1 MKIADR
7 GDCRGLGL
15 TSKSRHRRRCLFM
28 QSLEA
33 SRRALCTDFIIDAL
47 CAHDWTTTTTTTTD
61 AAHTPFITCKADK
74 REKKRWSKG
83 EGASTGVEITSHHH
97 HHHHPQCAFSA
108 LYGNF
113 GQKNAC
119 LLVLLIST
127 EQEWHCRWTH
137 YRWPSQSLWS
147 VTCVLVLNKK
157 GIGDK
162 SSVCLLV
169 VA

>member
-1 MKIADR
+1 MKLADR

-28 QSLEA
+28 QSLVVGRES
-33 SRRALCTDFIIDAL
+33 SRQTVCTDCSSLDAL
-47 CAHDWTTTTTTTTD
+47 SLCSHDWTTTTTTTDAD

-83 EGASTGVEITSHHH
+83 EGASTGVEITSHH
-97 HHHHPQCAFSA
+97 QCAFSA

-119 LLVLLIST
+119 L
-127 EQEWHCRWTH
+127 
-137 YRWPSQSLWS
+137 P
-147 VTCVLVLNKK
+147 
-157 GIGDK
+157 
-162 SSVCLLV
+162 VC
-169 VA
+169 